1 LSSDADSGVLKGTTL
16 RVYRYLFKAGQPEG
30 IRDIQRGLE
39 LSSSSVAEYHV
50 KKLLRSGLIRES
62 GDGYVV
68 DRVVWQNMI
77 RMRRT
82 IIPFQAVYAVFLAAA
97 FVVMVLVLR
106 GAPEEGYVFG
116 AIVILVAL
124 GFSLFETVKGLRQAV

>member
-1 LSSDADSGVLKGTTL
+1 
-16 RVYRYLFKAGQPEG
+16 
-30 IRDIQRGLE
+30 
-39 LSSSSVAEYHV
+39 V
-50 KKLLRSGLIRES
+50 KKLLRSGLIRET

-68 DRVVWQNMI
+68 DRIVWQNMI

-97 FVVMVLVLR
+97 FVVMVLVFR

-116 AIVILVAL
+116 AIAILVAL
-124 GFSLFETVKGLRQAV
+124 GFSLFETVKALRQVV